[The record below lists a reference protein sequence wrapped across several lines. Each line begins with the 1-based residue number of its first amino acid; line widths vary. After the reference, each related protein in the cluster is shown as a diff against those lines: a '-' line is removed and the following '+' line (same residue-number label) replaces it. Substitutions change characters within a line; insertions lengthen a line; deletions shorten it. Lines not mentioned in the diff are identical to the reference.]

1 MCEKIRKSALFSDE
15 TADYRS
21 PVEPEKGETVTIR
34 FRTAAG
40 EGCRVYLVLRG
51 EEEEYELE
59 LHRGE
64 IFDVYETAL
73 SLSEEPVFYCFR
85 LEKGTELLWYSRIGA
100 SETAD
105 WDCAFRI
112 TPGFHTPDWAKGA
125 IMYQIF
131 TDRFCNGDLENDVR
145 DGEYLYVNGQPVQ
158 SCR

>member
-40 EGCRVYLVLRG
+40 EDCRVYLVLRG

-112 TPGFHTPDWAKGA
+112 TPGFHTPD
-125 IMYQIF
+125 
-131 TDRFCNGDLENDVR
+131 
-145 DGEYLYVNGQPVQ
+145 
-158 SCR
+158 